1 MRRPAETRP
10 IHPRRNNLRNRSRKS
25 SRRQLRPS
33 STRSRRR
40 TRRKPQAAPAQ
51 AQPAPPP
58 QKPGAPAST
67 GIPTLR
73 VSVNLVD
80 LFFVVHDKAG
90 KLVPDLTQADCSV
103 SEDNVL
109 QKLKSFTA
117 QTDLPL
123 SIGILLDTSL
133 SQQRVLPA
141 EQQAASAFL
150 RRILRPTDE
159 SFLISFDVTVDLL
172 ADWTRNPDDLKRAL
186 DAAQINSSS
195 GNFANGTL
203 PSITQPKGTL
213 LYDAVYLASNDK
225 LRQES
230 GRKAMVLLTDGQDEG
245 SDEKLQSAIE
255 AAQKADAVVYVIL
268 ISDPGIYG
276 TLDFSS
282 DGAMRKLVEA
292 TGGEVF
298 PIGKNGKKLS
308 AAFDAIESQLRTN
321 TRPPTL
327 RRTPPRTALSA
338 YSRRLPAERPG
349 AQSSVP
355 PRLLCRRSLRIGL
368 LCPISKIS
376 HPPCMPVTLAQA
388 DVAIQAFL
396 WLECGCVR
404 LETFPDGEAVRVSQ
418 AVFGVFHHF
427 ELAHQLRR
435 YNYLDTVYSTYPW
448 RTAAAGAPAARIRPD
463 LSMDSWRPGGTGAIR
478 SLSFSLDR
486 RPGLVERARLRQMDD
501 AADRSIENKA

>member
-1 MRRPAETRP
+1 MAYAPKLGEAAPSAAYMWTANQPAEKDLLLNP
-10 IHPRRNNLRNRSRKS
+10 DSRSRPNHRS
-25 SRRQLRPS
+25 ASYPQLRRVALALALSLLTLATPTLRAQLAPQPDAPPS
-33 STRSRRR
+33 RNAPNPPPSQQPSQPQPELQSAPTPPQFN
-40 TRRKPQAAPAQ
+40 TQPPANPAQTQAAPAQ

-109 QKLKSFTA
+109 QKLKSFNA

-172 ADWTRNPDDLKRAL
+172 ADWTRNPDDLQRAL

-268 ISDPGIYG
+268 ISDPGFYG

-282 DGAMRKLVEA
+282 DGEMRKLVEA
-292 TGGEVF
+292 TGGQVF
-298 PIGKNGKKLS
+298 PIGKDGKKLS
-308 AAFDAIESQLRTN
+308 AAFDAIESQLRTQYQATYTPSN
-321 TRPPTL
+321 AAQNGVYRHL
-327 RRTPPRTALSA
+327 RVACQQNGHALKVQSRQGY
-338 YSRRLPAERPG
+338 YS
-349 AQSSVP
+349 
-355 PRLLCRRSLRIGL
+355 
-368 LCPISKIS
+368 
-376 HPPCMPVTLAQA
+376 
-388 DVAIQAFL
+388 VA
-396 WLECGCVR
+396 
-404 LETFPDGEAVRVSQ
+404 
-418 AVFGVFHHF
+418 H
-427 ELAHQLRR
+427 
-435 YNYLDTVYSTYPW
+435 
-448 RTAAAGAPAARIRPD
+448 
-463 LSMDSWRPGGTGAIR
+463 
-478 SLSFSLDR
+478 
-486 RPGLVERARLRQMDD
+486 
-501 AADRSIENKA
+501 